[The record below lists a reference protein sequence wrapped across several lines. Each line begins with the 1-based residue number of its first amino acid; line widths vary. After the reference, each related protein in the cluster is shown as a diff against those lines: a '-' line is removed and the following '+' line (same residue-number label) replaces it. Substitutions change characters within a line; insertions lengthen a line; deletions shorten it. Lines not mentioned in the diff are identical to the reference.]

1 MTKKLA
7 LLLLGAGLL
16 GTGGMALAQDA
27 AAAAPAID
35 TGDTAW
41 MLTSTL
47 LVILMSIPGLAL
59 FYGGLGR
66 SKNMLSI
73 LMQVLVVFSLVS
85 VLWVIYGFS
94 LAFSGSGSFFG
105 GFDTAFL
112 AGIAPDTISATL
124 KTIPEYVFV
133 AFQGAFAAIA
143 TALIVGSFAERIKFS
158 AVLIFSLLWFTFSY
172 VPIAHMVWG
181 GGLLAAD
188 GALDFAGGTVIHINA
203 GVAGLVGAYLIGK
216 RLGYG
221 KEALTPH
228 SLTLTMVGASLL
240 WVGWYGFNAGS
251 AGAANGSAGLAF
263 VNTTVATAAAVLSWI
278 AGEALLRGKASM
290 LGAASGAV
298 AGLVAITPAAGFVG
312 PMGSIVIGVI
322 GGLAGLWGVSGL
334 KRLLGADDAFDVFG
348 VHGVCGIVGAILTGV
363 FAAQGLGGT
372 GGLTPDTFAI
382 GPQVWIQTK
391 GVLLTIVWSAVV
403 SFVSFKIAELTVGL
417 RVSQEAEREG
427 LDITSHGE
435 TAYTR

>member
-7 LLLLGAGLL
+7 LSLLGAGMMGVSSL
-16 GTGGMALAQDA
+16 ALAQDA
-27 AAAAPAID
+27 APTID

-47 LVILMSIPGLAL
+47 LVIMMSIPGLAL

-66 SKNMLSI
+66 SKNVLSV
-73 LMQVLVVFSLVS
+73 LMQVLVVFSLIS

-94 LAFSGSGSFFG
+94 LAFTGEGQFFG
-105 GFDTAFL
+105 GFGGAFL
-112 AGIAPDTISATL
+112 AGIAPDTVSALLT
-124 KTIPEYVFV
+124 TIPEFVFV

-203 GVAGLVGAYLIGK
+203 GVAGLVGAYLVGK
-216 RLGYG
+216 RLGFG

-228 SLTLTMVGASLL
+228 SLPLTMVGASLL

-251 AGAANGSAGLAF
+251 AGASNGLAGLAF

-278 AGEALLRGKASM
+278 AGEALVRGKASM

-312 PMGSIVIGVI
+312 PMGSIVIGIV

-334 KRLLGADDAFDVFG
+334 KRLLGADDSFDVFG

-382 GPQVWIQTK
+382 GDQVWKQIK
-391 GVLLTIVWSAVV
+391 GVLLTIVWSGVV
-403 SFVSFKIAELTVGL
+403 SFIAFKIADLTVGL
-417 RVSQEAEREG
+417 RVSQEVEREG
-427 LDITSHGE
+427 LDITTHGE
-435 TAYTR
+435 SGYTR